1 LRKSIERFSDQIKKA
16 LTRRALD
23 IAEVLPKFQG
33 GFLQRLQS
41 MRQRQRKA
49 AADLHTA
56 TRASSGIDVT
66 YVGFRLFELFPAE
79 EHDKLSTGLRRLFP
93 TRQYGF
99 DEIDRF
105 TSTAGEMFNGGW
117 SNIGVLVRD
126 RSLIWSLQNR
136 LLPEL
141 PEEIQSVEV
150 SVHKILP
157 SAIVA
162 VFDVTLT
169 QTATK
174 TLKTLHEQHYLP
186 EVWFHK
192 WFPWRK
198 HSWARSESRAERAMK
213 DAILEWESSLHFAVE
228 QIVTSYL
235 SGFFRRAVNRR
246 LPLIDI
252 FAVSGV
258 VATEDTETALPK
270 SVASWMESLVLLP
283 RAWSLETCVGDNLIF
298 AWKEDA
304 DERPCVPYR
313 LVETYAQLPQE
324 KGDQYFTRRGRL
336 DALLPYLCFIEA
348 ISSVQVQ
355 LEALRILVYRTLT
368 RTGFFRR
375 RLRREIRLND
385 RIQKEAM
392 FIGRL
397 TLELEDAKPW
407 IKHETR
413 ILQNVFRQY
422 VEPGQAKFS
431 LPDMLEGMLNF
442 RFDRVKKHLAFVAKM
457 FTEYVSRRNLA
468 VMYRLQRQVLFL
480 AIIATFL
487 PSSR

>member
-1 LRKSIERFSDQIKKA
+1 
-16 LTRRALD
+16 
-23 IAEVLPKFQG
+23 
-33 GFLQRLQS
+33 

-49 AADLHTA
+49 AADLHAA
-56 TRASSGIDVT
+56 TRTSSGVDVT

-79 EHDKLSTGLRRLFP
+79 EHDRLGSGLRKLFP
-93 TRQYGF
+93 TRQYGS

-105 TSTAGEMFNGGW
+105 TSTVGEMFNGGW

-126 RSLIWSLQNR
+126 RSLIWGLQNR

-169 QTATK
+169 KTATK
-174 TLKTLHEQHYLP
+174 TLKALHEQHYLP
-186 EVWFHK
+186 EIWFHK
-192 WFPWRK
+192 WLPWRK
-198 HSWARSESRAERAMK
+198 HSWARSESRAEWAMK
-213 DAILEWESSLHFAVE
+213 DAILEWESRLHFAVE

-235 SGFFRRAVNRR
+235 SGFFRRSVNRK
-246 LPLIDI
+246 LPSIDI

-258 VATEDTETALPK
+258 VTTENMEMALPK
-270 SVASWMESLVLLP
+270 SVTSWMESFVLLP
-283 RAWSLETCVGDNLIF
+283 RAWSLETCVGDNLVF

-304 DERPCVPYR
+304 DERPGVPYR
-313 LVETYAQLPQE
+313 FVETYSQLPQE
-324 KGDQYFTRRGRL
+324 KDDQYFARRERL

-397 TLELEDAKPW
+397 ALELEDAKPW
-407 IKHETR
+407 MKHEAGV
-413 ILQNVFRQY
+413 LQNVFRQY
-422 VEPGQAKFS
+422 VETGQAKLS
-431 LPDMLEGMLNF
+431 LPNMLESILNF
-442 RFDRVKKHLAFVAKM
+442 HFDRVKKHLEFVAKM

-480 AIIATFL
+480 AIIAAFPVIL
-487 PSSR
+487 AVIENWRQLWCILRLFWEH